1 MRFSIKSTPLNPIHC
16 AAAAVLSLMIA
27 LPVSAAATA
36 EAAPVAA
43 TQTAAQTTA
52 QSTTQATTQ
61 TTTALTPQQLL
72 SSPLDQTYERLL
84 PLQGGSNFRDLG
96 GYKTADNK
104 TVKRG
109 LLFRSG
115 AMSSLTSR
123 DETYLARFNFDTVM
137 DLRSTD
143 ERDLYPDYWAKNA
156 KLNYE
161 FVDYSMMDMM
171 KGTAAGKDPRQ
182 FRMDDMYRGMPLH
195 MKPQLAMYFDNLV
208 KGNAPIVVHCSA
220 GQDRTGIASA
230 LLLTA
235 LGVPREQIYKDYLLS
250 MEYRRPLIEMG
261 DVDLAVAAKTNT
273 FAAMMLQYKGKMD
286 MTKGNPLVMPDNT
299 PFLQYAFEAIDAKYG
314 SVENYLDKEIGVSE
328 RDIKR
333 LKKLYLN

>member
-1 MRFSIKSTPLNPIHC
+1 MRLSIKSTPLNPIHC

-27 LPVSAAATA
+27 LPVSAATSAT
-36 EAAPVAA
+36 EAAPVA
-43 TQTAAQTTA
+43 TQ
-52 QSTTQATTQ
+52 SVP
-61 TTTALTPQQLL
+61 ALTPQQLL
-72 SSPLDQTYERLL
+72 SNPLDQTYEHLL

-96 GYKTADNK
+96 GYQTADNK

-115 AMSSLTSR
+115 AMSSLTRR
-123 DETYLARFNFDTVM
+123 DEAYLARFNFDTVM

-161 FVDYSMMDMM
+161 FVDYSMMDLM

-182 FRMDDMYRGMPLH
+182 FRMDEMYRGMPLH
-195 MKPQLAMYFDNLV
+195 MKPQLTLYFDNLI

-286 MTKGNPLVMPDNT
+286 TTKGNPLVMPDNT
-299 PFLQYAFEAIDAKYG
+299 PFLQYAFEAIDAQYG

>member
-1 MRFSIKSTPLNPIHC
+1 MRFSIKSTRC

-27 LPVSAAATA
+27 LPASAAATA
-36 EAAPVAA
+36 VEAAPVTA
-43 TQTAAQTTA
+43 TQAAVSSTA
-52 QSTTQATTQ
+52 QATPS
-61 TTTALTPQQLL
+61 LTPQQLL
-72 SSPLDQTYERLL
+72 NSPLDQTYERLL

-96 GYKTADNK
+96 GYQTADNK

-123 DETYLARFNFDTVM
+123 DEAYLARFDFDTVM

-171 KGTAAGKDPRQ
+171 KGTAAAKDPRQ

-195 MKPQLAMYFDNLV
+195 LKPQLEIYFDNLV

-230 LLLTA
+230 LLLSV

-261 DVDLAVAAKTNT
+261 DVDLAVAAKTNA
-273 FAAMMLQYKGKMD
+273 FAAMMLQYKGKTD
-286 MTKGNPLVMPDNT
+286 MSKGNPLVMPDNT
-299 PFLQYAFEAIDAKYG
+299 PFLQYAFEEIDSKYG
-314 SVENYLDKEIGVSE
+314 SVENYLDKEIGVSA

>member
-1 MRFSIKSTPLNPIHC
+1 MRFSSKPTHC
-16 AAAAVLSLMIA
+16 AAAALLSLMIA
-27 LPVSAAATA
+27 LPACAAASAAVSAVEAT
-36 EAAPVAA
+36 PVAA
-43 TQTAAQTTA
+43 A
-52 QSTTQATTQ
+52 QSTP
-61 TTTALTPQQLL
+61 ALTPQQLISL
-72 SSPLDQTYERLL
+72 PLEQTYERLL

-123 DETYLARFNFDTVM
+123 DEAYLARFDFDTVM

-156 KLNYE
+156 KLNYLS
-161 FVDYSMMDMM
+161 VDYSMMDMM
-171 KGTAAGKDPRQ
+171 KNTAGKDLRD
-182 FRMDDMYRGMPLH
+182 FKMDDMYRGMPLH
-195 MKPQLAMYFDNLV
+195 LKPQLTMYFDSLV
-208 KGNAPIVVHCSA
+208 KGKTPIVVHCSA

-230 LLLTA
+230 LLLSV

-250 MEYRRPLIEMG
+250 MEYRRPLVEMG
-261 DVDLAVAAKTNT
+261 DVDLAVAAKTNA
-273 FAAMMLQYKGKMD
+273 FAAMMLQYQGKTD
-286 MTKGNPLVMPDNT
+286 MSKGNPLVMPDNT
-299 PFLQYAFEAIDAKYG
+299 PFLHYAFAEIDSKYG
-314 SVENYLDKEIGVSE
+314 SVENFLNKEIGVSE